1 VSKRISTISDYLAS
15 KKKRSEA
22 ADPNL
27 PLVLPGYTLFEKK
40 TFRLNSLDLPYTNM
54 ADHRKRNSAKELK
67 DYGPL
72 MNDLPFAEIL
82 NFLSILKS
90 HFLHGQDKVL
100 NKNSLLGN
108 IIGNYTI

>member
-1 VSKRISTISDYLAS
+1 MSKRISTISDYLAS

-72 MNDLPFAEIL
+72 MNDLPFAEIFEL
-82 NFLSILKS
+82 RSKDYKASKDSKNRKNQK
-90 HFLHGQDKVL
+90 GQKV
-100 NKNSLLGN
+100 G
-108 IIGNYTI
+108 